1 MLFGLRKFATKVEHW
16 VNDERGT
23 ATIEAVLWIPLYV
36 VVLTFIAD
44 VSAIYHN
51 QAQVMRIMQDGNR
64 QYSVGRLASIEET
77 EAFIEGQLAGF
88 ADNAVASTEI
98 IDGVIHSSVSVPSSD
113 LDSVGT
119 WARINDI
126 TLVVRSQH
134 LKEF

>member
-1 MLFGLRKFATKVEHW
+1 MKRWLK
-16 VNDERGT
+16 DESGT

-44 VSAIYHN
+44 VSAIFHN

-64 QYSVGRLASIEET
+64 QYSVGRIATPEATETFIEE
-77 EAFIEGQLAGF
+77 QLAGF
-88 ADNAVASTEI
+88 ADNAVATTEV
-98 IDGVIHSSVSVPSSD
+98 IDGVIHSSVAVPSSD